1 MTPRRARPGR
11 RGRLAL
17 AGALAALVLLLG
29 AAAAQARTAATM
41 FTVTGRGWGHGI
53 GMSQYGAY
61 GYAKHGWDYRAILK
75 HYYTGIAFGTVHND
89 PIRVRLRSGVSS
101 VKLTCAKPYH
111 AAMTG
116 VRFDIAAGV
125 TATVTWVN
133 GKYRVTAGGKS
144 RSFTAPVTFTPDSGS
159 LNLLTATDLG
169 DTGRFRGVIRVLRP
183 DGGFMIVNKLPLESY
198 LRGVVPREVS
208 PSWPAESLKA
218 QAVAARSYA
227 QRSRN
232 PNDAYDV
239 YCTTRDQVYMGGG
252 AEDPRT
258 NAAIRAT
265 AGVVP
270 TYDGTVITAFYFST
284 SGGHTENIENS
295 WQTSAVPYLKGV
307 SDPYDTYSPR
317 HIWTPTQYAANS
329 LAKKLGASVSG
340 SLRAIYVVDRGV
352 SPRIV
357 KAAIVGSNGVQ
368 FLHGSIVRSKLG
380 LMDSWAYFR
389 SMSISPAASRQEPRS
404 LPATASSSR
413 GASSRP
419 RPQARR

>member
-1 MTPRRARPGR
+1 
-11 RGRLAL
+11 
-17 AGALAALVLLLG
+17 
-29 AAAAQARTAATM
+29 
-41 FTVTGRGWGHGI
+41 
-53 GMSQYGAY
+53 
-61 GYAKHGWDYRAILK
+61 
-75 HYYTGIAFGTVHND
+75 
-89 PIRVRLRSGVSS
+89 
-101 VKLTCAKPYH
+101 
-111 AAMTG
+111 MTG

-258 NAAIRAT
+258 NAAIRDT

-270 TYDGTVITAFYFST
+270 TYDGSVITAFYFST

-317 HIWTPTQYAANS
+317 HNWTPAQYAASS

-357 KAAIVGSNGVQ
+357 KAAIVGSDGVQ

-389 SMSISPAASRQEPRS
+389 SMSISPAARRQEHDHRRQRHRDQGAH
-404 LPATASSSR
+404 LPGHAGRRVGDAALLR
-413 GASSRP
+413 ERRLAQPERRHGAGEREPGQRLHGQVLDVHRHAQAGAHHEVLLQLRQGPLAADHHHREAGAAADAVAHSEPVADGHAGARP
-419 RPQARR
+419 ERLGGAGALNAVARPLAARTPPP